1 MTQEEKLYQE
11 RLHRSLERCEIH
23 LSRIHSAQRRLS
35 EIFDIDEEK
44 YNSFTEDDIS
54 HLDQLIY
61 RFSKLQDEIGSNTF
75 KFLLIGL
82 GEDIEGKAF
91 KDMLNRLESLKIII
105 SVGDWMR
112 LREIRNMMAHEY
124 PTFVQDTIEK
134 LNLFYNSI
142 PALEEVYMNI
152 VGTIKNYNL

>member
-1 MTQEEKLYQE
+1 MIRRKA
-11 RLHRSLERCEIH
+11 EI
-23 LSRIHSAQRRLS
+23 
-35 EIFDIDEEK
+35 
-44 YNSFTEDDIS
+44 
-54 HLDQLIY
+54 LIY
-61 RFSKLQDEIGSNTF
+61 RFSKLQDEIGSSTF

-91 KDMLNRLESLKIII
+91 KDMLNRLESLKIIP
-105 SVGDWMR
+105 SVDEWMR

-124 PTFVQDTIEK
+124 PTFVQETIEK

-152 VGTIKNYNL
+152 VGTIKKYSL